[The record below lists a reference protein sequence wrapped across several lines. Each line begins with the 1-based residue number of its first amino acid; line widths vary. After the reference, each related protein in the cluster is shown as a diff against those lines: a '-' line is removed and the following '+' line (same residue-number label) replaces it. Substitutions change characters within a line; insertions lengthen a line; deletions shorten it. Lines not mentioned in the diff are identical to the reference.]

1 AIRFCNHPPPLFLV
15 GQPNCRYLN
24 CRQVITGVSYACRRV
39 FSCAT
44 RIGHQFTPP
53 LWVTLCVTV
62 TTASSIPLTAL
73 IDGQFCSTR
82 NCSWKYNEY
91 RKYCCRHWA
100 GPRF

>member
-1 AIRFCNHPPPLFLV
+1 MRNA
-15 GQPNCRYLN
+15 
-24 CRQVITGVSYACRRV
+24 
-39 FSCAT
+39 

-82 NCSWKYNEY
+82 NCSWKYNE
-91 RKYCCRHWA
+91 
-100 GPRF
+100 